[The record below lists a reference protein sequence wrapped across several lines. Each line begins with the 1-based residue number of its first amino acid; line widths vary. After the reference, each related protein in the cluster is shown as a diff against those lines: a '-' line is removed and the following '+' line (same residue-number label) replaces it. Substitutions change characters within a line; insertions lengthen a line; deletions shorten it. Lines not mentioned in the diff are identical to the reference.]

1 MKRLKRLHVSW
12 GQTSPMVCPACHA
25 VLRAATGLSP
35 TERVMPAAGCLT
47 LCDQCLTWCTFVY
60 EAFPTP
66 GLRLRLATRDEL
78 ESLDATMRDLALTL
92 GTFLD
97 QGPKQ

>member
-1 MKRLKRLHVSW
+1 MKPTRLHVTW
-12 GQTSPMVCPACHA
+12 GRTPPMVCPGCHA

-35 TERVMPAAGCLT
+35 TERVVPEPGGLT

-78 ESLDATMRDLALTL
+78 ESVDETMRDLVLSL